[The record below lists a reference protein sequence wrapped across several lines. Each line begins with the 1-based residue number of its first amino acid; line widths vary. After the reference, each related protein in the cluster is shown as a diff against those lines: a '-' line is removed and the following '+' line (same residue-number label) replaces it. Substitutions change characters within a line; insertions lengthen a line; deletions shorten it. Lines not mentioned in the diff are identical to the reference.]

1 MKENLAI
8 AIVFAVA
15 LYCLMMIG
23 IIANNVIIMKGGE
36 SYLDLIETHKQHKKI
51 NLFEKVIVMTKR
63 AKSLYSLE
71 APALARLKHKPTYQ
85 AILESNK
92 GRLTMKRVEKENI

>member
-1 MKENLAI
+1 
-8 AIVFAVA
+8 
-15 LYCLMMIG
+15 
-23 IIANNVIIMKGGE
+23 MKGGE
-36 SYLDLIETHKQHKKI
+36 SYLDLMETHKLDKKV

-71 APALARLKHKPTYQ
+71 APAFARLKHKPTYQ

-92 GRLTMKRVEKENI
+92 GRLTMKRVEIENLEKENI

>member
-1 MKENLAI
+1 
-8 AIVFAVA
+8 
-15 LYCLMMIG
+15 
-23 IIANNVIIMKGGE
+23 MKGRE
-36 SYLDLIETHKQHKKI
+36 SYLDLVEAHNQYDEKV

-63 AKSLYSLE
+63 AKSLHSLE

-92 GRLTMKRVEKENI
+92 GRLTMKRVETENLEKEQL

>member
-1 MKENLAI
+1 
-8 AIVFAVA
+8 
-15 LYCLMMIG
+15 
-23 IIANNVIIMKGGE
+23 MKGGE
-36 SYLDLIETHKQHKKI
+36 NYLDLIEAHKLNEKV

-71 APALARLKHKPTYQ
+71 ESTRARLKHKPTYQ

-92 GRLTMKRVEKENI
+92 GRLTMKKVQPENLEKENI

>member
-1 MKENLAI
+1 
-8 AIVFAVA
+8 
-15 LYCLMMIG
+15 
-23 IIANNVIIMKGGE
+23 MKGGE
-36 SYLDLIETHKQHKKI
+36 SYLDLMETHKQYNKI

-92 GRLTMKRVEKENI
+92 GRLTMKRVETENLEKENI

>member
-1 MKENLAI
+1 MKNGEN
-8 AIVFAVA
+8 
-15 LYCLMMIG
+15 
-23 IIANNVIIMKGGE
+23 
-36 SYLDLIETHKQHKKI
+36 YLDLIEPHKLDNKI

-92 GRLTMKRVEKENI
+92 GRLTMKRVEIENLEKENI

>member
-1 MKENLAI
+1 MKN
-8 AIVFAVA
+8 
-15 LYCLMMIG
+15 
-23 IIANNVIIMKGGE
+23 GE
-36 SYLDLIETHKQHKKI
+36 SYLDLVEAHKQDNKV

-85 AILESNK
+85 AILESNE
-92 GRLTMKRVEKENI
+92 GRLTMRKVQTENLEKENI

>member
-1 MKENLAI
+1 
-8 AIVFAVA
+8 
-15 LYCLMMIG
+15 
-23 IIANNVIIMKGGE
+23 MKGGE
-36 SYLDLIETHKQHKKI
+36 SYLDLMETHKQDNKV

-85 AILESNK
+85 AILESNE
-92 GRLTMKRVEKENI
+92 GRLTMKKVQPENLEKENI

>member
-1 MKENLAI
+1 
-8 AIVFAVA
+8 
-15 LYCLMMIG
+15 
-23 IIANNVIIMKGGE
+23 MKGGE
-36 SYLDLIETHKQHKKI
+36 SYLDLMETHKQHKKI

-71 APALARLKHKPTYQ
+71 APALDRLKHKPTYQ

-92 GRLTMKRVEKENI
+92 GRLTMRNAQHENLEKENI

>member
-1 MKENLAI
+1 
-8 AIVFAVA
+8 
-15 LYCLMMIG
+15 
-23 IIANNVIIMKGGE
+23 MKGGE
-36 SYLDLIETHKQHKKI
+36 SYLDLMEKHKLDKKV

-71 APALARLKHKPTYQ
+71 ESARARLKHKPTYQ

-92 GRLTMKRVEKENI
+92 GRLTMKKVQPENLEKENI

>member
-1 MKENLAI
+1 
-8 AIVFAVA
+8 
-15 LYCLMMIG
+15 
-23 IIANNVIIMKGGE
+23 MKGGE
-36 SYLDLIETHKQHKKI
+36 SYLDLMEKHKLDKKV

-85 AILESNK
+85 AILESNE
-92 GRLTMKRVEKENI
+92 GRLTMRKTQTENLEKENI